1 LTPAEGQQRLW
12 FIRPFAGDW
21 AVTAF
26 AVVWFLGV
34 LLPLVGVIAFSVVR
48 ANAAGVSF
56 SLTLDAYREIFTTG
70 RWEVTA
76 RTVRIA
82 ATVTAILL
90 IGGFPF
96 ALWLAKGLQSN
107 WLKLV
112 IWTLLTAP
120 FFLSET
126 ARVVIWRPVLGLI
139 GPVNSGLMSLG
150 LTERPLPWLLF
161 SEPAVHFGLLGPF
174 LPNMV
179 WPIFLSMILID
190 DELLE
195 ASKDIG
201 ASPWHTLRYVILP
214 LSLPGVIAGI
224 VFTFVPMLG
233 DNVVAKLIGG
243 QQVLMLGAAMLDLIS
258 ALNYTVAAAMST
270 LVLALIAV
278 LQVFLIAVLRRL
290 GGGAALME
298 GLRQ

>member
-1 LTPAEGQQRLW
+1 
-12 FIRPFAGDW
+12 
-21 AVTAF
+21 
-26 AVVWFLGV
+26 
-34 LLPLVGVIAFSVVR
+34 
-48 ANAAGVSF
+48 
-56 SLTLDAYREIFTTG
+56 
-70 RWEVTA
+70 
-76 RTVRIA
+76 
-82 ATVTAILL
+82 
-90 IGGFPF
+90 
-96 ALWLAKGLQSN
+96 
-107 WLKLV
+107 
-112 IWTLLTAP
+112 
-120 FFLSET
+120 
-126 ARVVIWRPVLGLI
+126 
-139 GPVNSGLMSLG
+139 
-150 LTERPLPWLLF
+150 
-161 SEPAVHFGLLGPF
+161 
-174 LPNMV
+174 MV